1 MIGRNVAVASRR
13 RPFSGASRSV
23 INPINMKDSLHL
35 ADHENP
41 PCHSKIQNP
50 KSKIQN
56 PKSTIN
62 NQQSAI
68 SNQQSTIS
76 NQQSTINNPQYPS
89 LFPTPGQKTFR
100 NTAGKTWN
108 M

>member
-35 ADHENP
+35 ADRENP

-56 PKSTIN
+56 QQSTIS

-68 SNQQSTIS
+68 SNQQSPITDHRSPIS
-76 NQQSTINNPQYPS
+76 NI
-89 LFPTPGQKTFR
+89 FPTPGE
-100 NTAGKTWN
+100 
-108 M
+108 

>member
-35 ADHENP
+35 ADRENP

-56 PKSTIN
+56 PKSKIN
-62 NQQSAI
+62 
-68 SNQQSTIS
+68 
-76 NQQSTINNPQYPS
+76 NQQSTINNHRSPIPNIQYPF

-100 NTAGKTWN
+100 NTAGKTWK

>member
-35 ADHENP
+35 ADRENP

-56 PKSTIN
+56 QQSTIN

-68 SNQQSTIS
+68 SNQQSAIS
-76 NQQSTINNPQYPS
+76 NQQSPITNIQYPS
-89 LFPTPGQKTFR
+89 LFPTPGE
-100 NTAGKTWN
+100 
-108 M
+108 

>member
-41 PCHSKIQNP
+41 PCHSKIQN
-50 KSKIQN
+50 
-56 PKSTIN
+56 
-62 NQQSAI
+62 
-68 SNQQSTIS
+68 QQSTIP
-76 NQQSTINNPQYPS
+76 NPQHPS
-89 LFPTPGQKTFR
+89 LFPPSQKTFR
-100 NTAGKTWN
+100 NTAGETWN

>member
-35 ADHENP
+35 ADRENP

-50 KSKIQN
+50 KSA
-56 PKSTIN
+56 IN
-62 NQQSAI
+62 NQQSPI
-68 SNQQSTIS
+68 PLPLPHTRPENI
-76 NQQSTINNPQYPS
+76 P
-89 LFPTPGQKTFR
+89 
-100 NTAGKTWN
+100 
-108 M
+108 

>member
-50 KSKIQN
+50 KSKIN
-56 PKSTIN
+56 
-62 NQQSAI
+62 
-68 SNQQSTIS
+68 
-76 NQQSTINNPQYPS
+76 NQQSTINNPQHPS